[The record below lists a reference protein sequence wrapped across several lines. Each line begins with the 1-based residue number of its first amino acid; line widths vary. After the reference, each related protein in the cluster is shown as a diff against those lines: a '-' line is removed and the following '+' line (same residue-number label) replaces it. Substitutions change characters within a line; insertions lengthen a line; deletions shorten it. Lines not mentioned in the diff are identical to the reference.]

1 MNALIEKKGLEE
13 AYRNQRKTQQEVEA

>member
-13 AYRNQRKTQQEVEA
+13 AYMNQRKTQQEVEA